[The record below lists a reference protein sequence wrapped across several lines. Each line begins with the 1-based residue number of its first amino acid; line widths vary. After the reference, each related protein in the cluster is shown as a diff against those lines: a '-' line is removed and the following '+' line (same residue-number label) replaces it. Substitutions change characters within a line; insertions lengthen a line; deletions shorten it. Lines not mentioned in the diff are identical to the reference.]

1 MAFFQS
7 IFCGSVK
14 LCLVGLLAGLGSANE
29 IGGQVSQARSPVLD
43 ELTRN
48 MLAHHNAE
56 RATLRLDP
64 LIWDQAL
71 AKDAARWATKLAA
84 DNRFEHATDELRR
97 TKQGE
102 NLWMG
107 TAKAYTH
114 AEMLSFWLDER
125 KMAKSGV
132 FPQVS
137 QTGNWTDVGHY
148 TQMVWP
154 ATRKIGCAVA
164 TNLDDEFLV
173 CRYFP
178 AGNRIG
184 DMLNVKNGK

>member
-14 LCLVGLLAGLGSANE
+14 LCLVGLLVGLGSVSAVR
-29 IGGQVSQARSPVLD
+29 GQVSQARPVMRDDLA
-43 ELTRN
+43 RN
-48 MLAHHNAE
+48 MLTHHNAE

-64 LIWDQAL
+64 LIWDQVL
-71 AKDAARWATKLAA
+71 AKDAARWALTLAA
-84 DNRFEHATDELRR
+84 NKRFEHATAELQR

-107 TAKAYTH
+107 TAKAYSY

-137 QTGNWTDVGHY
+137 RTGNWADVGHY
-148 TQMVWP
+148 TQMIWP

-164 TNLDDEFLV
+164 STLDDDFLV

-184 DMLNVKNGK
+184 DTLNVKRSK